1 MTAYTITID
10 KEQAQ
15 ALARAT
21 EILAQC
27 LPPKEKQPAM
37 PQDEDQAKAN
47 AEMAQVCLDMHKAL
61 GIQYG
66 DNPYQRI
73 LALMG
78 TERATECPHCGS
90 VIEPA
95 NYNRPTGCVCNVR
108 EWADPENIPTVCDGF
123 VGENHDIN
131 CGRCEHDYE
140 CHGINKQE
148 GLP

>member
-15 ALARAT
+15 AL
-21 EILAQC
+21 EC
-27 LPPKEKQPAM
+27 LPPHEEQGKQPAM
-37 PQDEDQAKAN
+37 PQDEEQAKAN
-47 AEMAQVCLDMHKAL
+47 AVMAQVCLDMHKAL

-73 LALMG
+73 LALME
-78 TERATECPHCGS
+78 TERAMERATECPHCGS

-95 NYNRPTGCVCNVR
+95 NYNRPTGCVCNAG
-108 EWADPENIPTVCDGF
+108 EWDDPENIPPVCDGF